1 MTLAN
6 WQKFCFGM
14 LDLAKRQGWK
24 QYIVTKNDAP
34 TVHIR
39 EGGFGM
45 KQITSYGFD
54 IDTAC
59 AELRF
64 SDGSTIAID
73 TIAVEN
79 EFAETWL
86 DRRELDYL
94 IYNDPLGYADLVLNG
109 DVRKYLDT
117 VRQGQTSD
125 Q

>member
-1 MTLAN
+1 MTKKDWL
-6 WQKFCFGM
+6 
-14 LDLAKRQGWK
+14 
-24 QYIVTKNDAP
+24 
-34 TVHIR
+34 TVYIR
-39 EGGFGM
+39 EGEFGM

-59 AELRF
+59 VELRF
-64 SDGSTIAID
+64 SDGTMLAIG

-109 DVRKYLDT
+109 DVKKYLDT
-117 VRQGQTSD
+117 VRQGQSSD

>member
-1 MTLAN
+1 
-6 WQKFCFGM
+6 
-14 LDLAKRQGWK
+14 
-24 QYIVTKNDAP
+24 
-34 TVHIR
+34 
-39 EGGFGM
+39 M
-45 KQITSYGFD
+45 KQITSYGFN

-59 AELRF
+59 VELKYD
-64 SDGSTIAID
+64 DGTMLSID

-109 DVRKYLDT
+109 DVKKYLDT
-117 VRQGQTSD
+117 VRQGQTGD

>member
-1 MTLAN
+1 M
-6 WQKFCFGM
+6 
-14 LDLAKRQGWK
+14 
-24 QYIVTKNDAP
+24 
-34 TVHIR
+34 HIR
-39 EGGFGM
+39 EGGFGI
-45 KQITSYGFD
+45 KQITSYGFN

-59 AELRF
+59 VELKYD
-64 SDGSTIAID
+64 DGTMLSID

-109 DVRKYLDT
+109 DVKKYLDT
-117 VRQGQTSD
+117 VRQGQSSD

>member
-1 MTLAN
+1 M
-6 WQKFCFGM
+6 
-14 LDLAKRQGWK
+14 
-24 QYIVTKNDAP
+24 
-34 TVHIR
+34 HIR
-39 EGGFGM
+39 EGGFAM

-59 AELRF
+59 VELSF
-64 SDGSTIAID
+64 SDGSMIAID

-109 DVRKYLDT
+109 DVKKYLDT
-117 VRQGQTSD
+117 VRQGPDKPSMTT
-125 Q
+125 

>member
-1 MTLAN
+1 M
-6 WQKFCFGM
+6 
-14 LDLAKRQGWK
+14 
-24 QYIVTKNDAP
+24 
-34 TVHIR
+34 HIR

-54 IDTAC
+54 MDNAC
-59 AELRF
+59 VELRF
-64 SDGSTIAID
+64 LDGTMLAID

-109 DVRKYLDT
+109 DVKKYLDT
-117 VRQGQTSD
+117 VRQGQTNH

>member
-1 MTLAN
+1 M
-6 WQKFCFGM
+6 
-14 LDLAKRQGWK
+14 R
-24 QYIVTKNDAP
+24 
-34 TVHIR
+34 IR

-59 AELRF
+59 VELSF
-64 SDGSTIAID
+64 SDGTMLAID

-86 DRRELDYL
+86 DRRGLDYL

-109 DVRKYLDT
+109 DVKKYLDT
-117 VRQGQTSD
+117 VRQGQID
-125 Q
+125 HQ